1 MVSLYPTQRQST
13 ELRQIPTA
21 HLAQTMSLLAMTM
34 LELHQKI
41 ETELSTN
48 PALELVEERRCP
60 NCGRLLVNVPICPIC
75 SQPNTINPDEPVVFL
90 SDRQDYYTYPTLHG
104 QEESDLPDDNYAP
117 LIENLSTFVMRQVS
131 TDLSPEERKIAA
143 HILTSLDED
152 GLLPITVQ
160 EIAQYHHV
168 PISQVNKVLSLI
180 QHCEPLGV
188 GSHTPQE
195 ALLIQLNVLSETKP
209 IPPLAAKAISEGL
222 EILSRRQYSE
232 LARLLNTSLKEAKEI
247 AQFISDNLNPFPA
260 RSFWGDIHHG
270 GIAPPPQYVQP
281 DIVISLQDKNNENSP
296 LIVEI
301 LMPYRGTLQ
310 INPLFRQAVNEVD
323 QSKVEQWKADLDRAS
338 LLVKCLKQRY
348 FTMKRLMLLLTKT
361 QREFILKGD
370 SWLLPL
376 TRAEV
381 AKKLDVHEATIS
393 RAVAGKIVQVPNG
406 HLIPLSKF
414 FDRSLHIRAEL
425 RRIISEEPEPL
436 SDTQIMSKLK
446 SRGYII
452 ARRTVAKYRAM
463 EGILPARLR
472 YSS

>member
-1 MVSLYPTQRQST
+1 
-13 ELRQIPTA
+13 
-21 HLAQTMSLLAMTM
+21 
-34 LELHQKI
+34 
-41 ETELSTN
+41 
-48 PALELVEERRCP
+48 
-60 NCGRLLVNVPICPIC
+60 
-75 SQPNTINPDEPVVFL
+75 
-90 SDRQDYYTYPTLHG
+90 
-104 QEESDLPDDNYAP
+104 
-117 LIENLSTFVMRQVS
+117 
-131 TDLSPEERKIAA
+131 
-143 HILTSLDED
+143 
-152 GLLPITVQ
+152 
-160 EIAQYHHV
+160 
-168 PISQVNKVLSLI
+168 
-180 QHCEPLGV
+180 
-188 GSHTPQE
+188 
-195 ALLIQLNVLSETKP
+195 
-209 IPPLAAKAISEGL
+209 
-222 EILSRRQYSE
+222 
-232 LARLLNTSLKEAKEI
+232 
-247 AQFISDNLNPFPA
+247 
-260 RSFWGDIHHG
+260 
-270 GIAPPPQYVQP
+270 
-281 DIVISLQDKNNENSP
+281 
-296 LIVEI
+296 
-301 LMPYRGTLQ
+301 MPYRGTLQ